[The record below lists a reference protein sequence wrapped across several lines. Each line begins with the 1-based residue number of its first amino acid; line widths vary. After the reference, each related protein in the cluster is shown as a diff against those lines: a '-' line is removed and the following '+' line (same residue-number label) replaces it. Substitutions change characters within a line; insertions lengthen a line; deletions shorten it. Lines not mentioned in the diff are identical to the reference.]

1 MKVMFVGAHPDDAE
15 IYAFGTL
22 FAYADRG
29 AEIVLV
35 LATAGEGGLTA
46 RSKHQPVAKTRMEEA
61 ENAAAMLLARII
73 ALGMPDGALPPL
85 RMPLLRRLIELFAA
99 EKPDV
104 ILTHSPN
111 DYHADHRV
119 LSGAVTLAASEHF
132 PVFYVDN
139 MKGRNFTPTHYVN
152 IKDYQA
158 QKMFALRQ
166 HQSQKPRRYVLA
178 ATSLAEQR
186 GFEATGKQGALMEG
200 LRFDPTPAFKT
211 ATLLFPRGTIP
222 APATLFRRPERA
234 TNSARISARAT

>member
-22 FAYADRG
+22 FAYAERG

-46 RSKHQPVAKTRMEEA
+46 RSKHQPLAKTRMEEA
-61 ENAAAMLLARII
+61 EKAAAMLLARIV
-73 ALGMPDGALPPL
+73 ALGLPDGALPPL
-85 RMPLLRRLIELFAA
+85 RMPLLRRLIELFAD

-104 ILTHSPN
+104 ILTHCPN
-111 DYHADHRV
+111 DYHPDHRV
-119 LSGAVTLAASEHF
+119 LSGAVALAAAEHF
-132 PVFYVDN
+132 PVFFVDN
-139 MKGRNFTPTHYVN
+139 MKGRNFKPTHYVN
-152 IKDYQA
+152 IKEYQA
-158 QKMFALRQ
+158 QKMLALRQ

-178 ATSLAEQR
+178 ATALAEER

-211 ATLLFPRGTIP
+211 ADQLFPRGTISAPHMLYRRPDP
-222 APATLFRRPERA
+222 APD
-234 TNSARISARAT
+234 SAPISARAT

>member
-22 FAYADRG
+22 FAYAERG

-46 RSKHQPVAKTRMEEA
+46 RSKHQPLAKARMEEA
-61 ENAAAMLLARII
+61 EQAAAMLLARVI
-73 ALGMPDGALPPL
+73 ALGMPDGALSPF
-85 RMPLLRRLIELFAA
+85 RMPLLRQLIELFAA
-99 EKPDV
+99 ERPDL

-111 DYHADHRV
+111 DYHPDHRV
-119 LSGAVTLAASEHF
+119 LSGAVALAAAEHV
-132 PVFYVDN
+132 PVFLVDN
-139 MKGRNFTPTHYVN
+139 MKGRNFRPTHYVN

-158 QKMFALRQ
+158 QKMLALRQ

-178 ATSLAEQR
+178 ATALAEER
-186 GFEATGKQGALMEG
+186 GFEATGKLGALMEG

-211 ATLLFPRGTIP
+211 AEQLLPRGTIA
-222 APATLFRRPERA
+222 APPVLFRRPDPA
-234 TNSARISARAT
+234 PDSVLLSARAT